1 MLNKPIE
8 MAEQQL
14 VEIAKSEKENMK
26 RIVLAP
32 LSRNGRVEASLV
44 CLVALYLLSGV
55 SATGSPLA
63 YTCKVVAVYGLDA
76 EGGLKESPIYSKLK
90 GSSFSV
96 SRVSGEI
103 IGEVLP
109 TLMAKSTSVVHRGNG
124 EYSFKTVA
132 IFEGNVQVLE
142 VQEFKSGIEK
152 PFASSSMGGAGI
164 VTGICR

>member
-1 MLNKPIE
+1 MHPAGRMCAGTVITNS
-8 MAEQQL
+8 
-14 VEIAKSEKENMK
+14 SETMK

-32 LSRNGRVEASLV
+32 LSRSGRVEASLV
-44 CLVALYLLSGV
+44 CLVALYLFSGA
-55 SATGSPLA
+55 SAIGSPLA
-63 YTCKVVAVYGLDA
+63 YTCKVVTAYGLDA
-76 EGGLKESPIYSKLK
+76 DGSLKESPIYSKLK

-109 TLMAKSTSVVHRGNG
+109 TLMAKSTSVVHCGNG

-132 IFEGNVQVLE
+132 IFESSVQVLE
-142 VQEFKSGIEK
+142 VQEFISETEK
-152 PFASSSMGGAGI
+152 PFVSSSMGCAGI